1 MARETSRARGRAA
14 RLAHPV
20 CALAAALA
28 CDATTA
34 ATHLAASQLADLS
47 LEQLANIVVTSVSRR
62 EQRVSD
68 AAAPVYVITGDDIRR
83 SGVRTLPEALRL
95 APNLQVARA
104 DANQYAVTARGFGN
118 VLANKLLVMI
128 DGRTVYS
135 PLFSGV
141 FWETRDV
148 MLEDVE
154 RIEVV
159 SGPGTTLWGT
169 NAVNGVIN
177 VVTRNASATQGA
189 LIAAGGGNRDWSASL
204 RYGAA
209 AGAGHYRMYARAIGL
224 DDTERANGT
233 SVDDASRRARAGFR
247 YDRGGAGDSLTVA
260 GDAYAGEIDQPGSGR
275 DIAGGNVRAHLQRSI
290 AGAVV
295 DVRAFY
301 DYTHLDQG
309 TFRENLDAFDVDAQ
323 ARFTVQGHS
332 LVAGGGYRLQRDR
345 TRATG
350 PQVFIPPDRNI
361 DTAYLFVHD
370 EYALLPTVALIGG
383 LKVEHNEYT
392 GVEWLPDARIR
403 WQPDEAV
410 TLWASAS
417 RAVRTPSRIDR
428 ELFTPGQP
436 PFLLNGGP
444 DFDSEVANVFQF
456 GVNGRV
462 APRFSYAATAFRH
475 EWKRLRS
482 LAPFPGGGLAFA
494 NHIEG
499 STSGVEGWATWNP
512 LDTWRLSAGGTL
524 LRQRLHVRP
533 GAVDLGGLASL
544 GNDPKRSF
552 VFRSSL
558 DLPHRQ
564 ELDVIVRYVGERPN
578 PLVPAYTAVDLRW
591 AWHVN
596 DRLELSLTAENLTD
610 SRHAEWGVPANR
622 VEFERAFFA
631 KLVARL

>member
-1 MARETSRARGRAA
+1 VTTNATRTSIAA
-14 RLAHPV
+14 RRFARSACACAV
-20 CALAAALA
+20 ALAVEAQAAA
-28 CDATTA
+28 PQ
-34 ATHLAASQLADLS
+34 HLAQLADLS
-47 LEQLANIVVTSVSRR
+47 LEQLADIVVTSVSRR
-62 EQRVSD
+62 EQRLAD
-68 AAAPVYVITGDDIRR
+68 AAASVYVITGDDIRR

-104 DANQYAVTARGFGN
+104 DANQYAITARGFGN

-141 FWETRDV
+141 FWEARDV
-148 MLEDVE
+148 MIEDVE

-177 VVTRNASATQGA
+177 VVTRTARATQGG
-189 LIAAGGGNRDWSASL
+189 LIAAGGGNRDWATSL
-204 RYGAA
+204 RYGGA
-209 AGAGHYRMYARAIGL
+209 AGTGHYRVYARAVGL
-224 DDTERANGT
+224 EDTERADGA
-233 SVDDASRRARAGFR
+233 SVDDASRRARIGFR
-247 YDRGGAGDSLTVA
+247 YDRGEPGDALTVA
-260 GDAYAGEIDQPGSGR
+260 GDAYTGDIDQPGGER
-275 DIAGGNVRAHLQRSI
+275 EIAGGNLRAHLQR
-290 AGAVV
+290 ALGGALV
-295 DVRAFY
+295 DVRAYY

-309 TFRENLDAFDVDAQ
+309 TFRENLDTFDIDAQ
-323 ARFTVQGHS
+323 ARFNVHGHR

-345 TRATG
+345 TSGTG
-350 PQVFIPPDRNI
+350 SQVFVPADRSI

-370 EYALLPTVALIGG
+370 EYALTPQVALIGG
-383 LKVEHNEYT
+383 IKVEHNEYT
-392 GVEWLPDARIR
+392 GVEWLPDLRIR
-403 WQPDEAV
+403 WQPVDAV
-410 TLWASAS
+410 TLWGAAS
-417 RAVRTPSRIDR
+417 RAVRAPSRIDR
-428 ELFTPGQP
+428 ELFTPARP

-444 DFDSEVANVFQF
+444 NFDSEVANVFEL
-456 GVNGRV
+456 GIHGRP
-462 APRFSYAATAFRH
+462 APRVSYSATAFRH

-482 LAPFPGGGLAFA
+482 VAPFPGGGFAFA
-494 NHIEG
+494 NDIEG
-499 STSGVEGWATWNP
+499 STSGLEGWATWSP
-512 LDTWRLSAGGTL
+512 LDGWRLSAGGTL

-533 GAVDLGGLASL
+533 GAVDLGGLAAL
-544 GNDPKRSF
+544 GNDPERSF

-564 ELDVIVRYVGERPN
+564 ELDLIVRYVGERPN

-610 SRHAEWGVPANR
+610 ARHAEWGPAGNR

-631 KLVARL
+631 KLLARL